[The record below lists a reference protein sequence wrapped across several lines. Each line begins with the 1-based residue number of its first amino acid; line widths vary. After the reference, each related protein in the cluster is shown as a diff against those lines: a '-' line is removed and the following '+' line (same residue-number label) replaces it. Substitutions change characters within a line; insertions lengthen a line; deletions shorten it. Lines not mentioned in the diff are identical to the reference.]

1 MKKQK
6 QSDVAFLMMKDWRE
20 QFNMLTDEQKGI
32 MLTAIYDYQCDGID
46 FETDDPVLKI
56 FWVNIRRIF
65 EINQSK
71 YEETCRQNRRNAK
84 KRWAENDA
92 TACDRIFLNAKDAD
106 IDIEKDTDKDID
118 KETDIVIDI
127 ERGTEADTDAT
138 AASSA
143 AKTMKRFDE
152 VVASP
157 KYQGDEMREYD
168 SVYSYIRVGEMLAL
182 YDFIEES
189 AVERYLNNA
198 LAYNSKDPAK
208 MILNWA
214 IADGTLIKT

>member
-46 FETDDPVLKI
+46 FETDDPVLKM
-56 FWVNIRRIF
+56 FWVNMRHIF

-71 YEETCRQNRRNAK
+71 YEEVCERNRANIN
-84 KRWAENDA
+84 KRWSNKYTTVYDSDLSY
-92 TACDRIFLNAKDAD
+92 TKNTD

-127 ERGTEADTDAT
+127 EEDKEAEADKAST

-143 AKTMKRFDE
+143 AKTM
-152 VVASP
+152 
-157 KYQGDEMREYD
+157 
-168 SVYSYIRVGEMLAL
+168 
-182 YDFIEES
+182 
-189 AVERYLNNA
+189 
-198 LAYNSKDPAK
+198 
-208 MILNWA
+208 NWC
-214 IADGTLIKT
+214 D